1 MDDLITAAAVLV
13 NQCSDTQ
20 NNLSY
25 ILNQALRIQDL
36 VNQSN
41 STPATSPQVKAIV
54 ASMDA
59 NMVSLNSQCVLL
71 QNAIDEIARI
81 VKE

>member
-1 MDDLITAAAVLV
+1 MDDIITAAAILV
-13 NQCSDTQ
+13 NQGRDTQ
-20 NNLSY
+20 NNLAY
-25 ILNQALRIQDL
+25 IFSQAIQIQEL
-36 VNQSN
+36 ANQSN
-41 STPATSPQVKAIV
+41 STPAISPQVKAIV